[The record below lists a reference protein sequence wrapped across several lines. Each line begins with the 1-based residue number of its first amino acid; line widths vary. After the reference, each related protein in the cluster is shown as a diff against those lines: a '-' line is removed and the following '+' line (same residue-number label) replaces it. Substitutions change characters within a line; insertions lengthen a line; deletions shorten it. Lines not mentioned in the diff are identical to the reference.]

1 MYIKRQAICA
11 IALVEM
17 EVEKTLNVDAI
28 INEALQASQVIE
40 AESVM
45 FYLFSFFTEKRCSW
59 N

>member
-45 FYLFSFFTEKRCSW
+45 FYLFSFFCRKAL
-59 N
+59 